1 MPQLLGPD
9 GEPINRQLLTQEIAG
24 PEIVGVRQPLGGH
37 PSDGLTPSR
46 LGTLLRG
53 AEGADP
59 SEYLELA
66 EDMEEKEP
74 QYLTVLG
81 VRKRAVAQLE
91 ITIDPAS
98 DSARDAE
105 IADFVRL
112 FTSWMNLED
121 EIFDIL
127 DAVGKGYSC
136 TEIIWETSA
145 RQWMPK
151 RLVWVDPR
159 FIVFD
164 RQNLRTPLLKSLENG
179 RLDPTGGVPLAPYK
193 FIWFELRAKSG
204 LPMRSGLAR
213 AVAWCYLFK
222 NFDIKG
228 WIQFAEQY
236 GRPIRLGK
244 YHAAAT
250 AEERRTL
257 LRAVRAIGA
266 DAAAIIPQGM
276 EIAFEQPANT
286 SSAADFYERLAKYMD
301 QQISKL
307 VLGQTAT
314 TDAIA
319 GGHAVGR
326 EHNDV
331 RNDIER
337 ADCRALAA
345 VLTDQVIRP
354 MVDLN
359 FGPQKAYPRLRIGR
373 SEQTDIPALVNALS
387 ALVPLGLNVSK
398 TEVRSKLGL
407 KEPDSPDD
415 ALTAPSS
422 QPASQPVGQALQTAL
437 QARTSADQSAY
448 QPDVIDNYVADAIIR
463 DGFEVM
469 SPVISPVFDAIE
481 GATSFDEIRQQLSS
495 AFLSMD
501 NSELQR
507 LVQRGGFNIALYEQA
522 GVLED
527 NDG

>member
-1 MPQLLGPD
+1 MPRLLGPD
-9 GEPINRQLLTQEIAG
+9 GEPIDRSVLTQEIAAA
-24 PEIVGVRQPLGGH
+24 ELTGVRQPLGGH
-37 PSDGLTPSR
+37 PSDGLTPAR
-46 LGTLLRG
+46 LGTLLRA
-53 AEGADP
+53 AEGSDP
-59 SEYLELA
+59 GEYLELA

-91 ITIDPAS
+91 ITIEPAS
-98 DSARDAE
+98 ESARDAE
-105 IADFVRL
+105 IADFVRT
-112 FTSWMNLED
+112 FTSRMSLED

-136 TEIIWETSA
+136 TEIVWETSA

-159 FIVFD
+159 FIAFD
-164 RQNLRTPLLKSLENG
+164 RQNLRTPLLKSLTGTN
-179 RLDPTGGVPLAPYK
+179 PSGGVPLAPYK
-193 FIWFELRAKSG
+193 FIWFELKAKSG

-222 NFDIKG
+222 NFDVKG
-228 WIQFAEQY
+228 WIQFAEQH

-250 AEERRTL
+250 ADERRTL
-257 LRAVRAIGA
+257 LRAVRSIGG

-276 EIAFEQPANT
+276 EIEFVQQANT
-286 SSAADFYERLAKYMD
+286 ASAADFYERLAKYMD

-337 ADCRALAA
+337 ADCRALASA
-345 VLTDQVIRP
+345 LTDYVVRP

-359 FGPQKAYPRLRIGR
+359 YGPQQRYPRLRIGR
-373 SEQTDIPALVNALS
+373 AEQTDIPALVSALGT
-387 ALVPLGLNVSK
+387 LVPLGLDVSK
-398 TEVRSKLGL
+398 SEIRSKLGL
-407 KEPDSPDD
+407 REPESPEDR
-415 ALTAPSS
+415 LTAGNEP
-422 QPASQPVGQALQTAL
+422 QPIDNPAGAALQTAL
-437 QARTSADQSAY
+437 LARQMPDG
-448 QPDVIDNYVADAIIR
+448 PDVIDDYVAEAIRR

-469 SPVISPVFDAIE
+469 SPVIAPVFDAIE
-481 GATSFDEIRQQLSS
+481 DAHTFDELRSRLST
-495 AFLSMD
+495 AFLAMD
-501 NSELQR
+501 NTQLQR
-507 LVQRGGFNIALYEQA
+507 LLQRGGFNIALFEQA
-522 GVLED
+522 DVLVDD
-527 NDG
+527 NG